1 MLEKT
6 FLIKWQMLKDIKE
19 TYLLMDGLSSSY
31 LELHLDLHDSQIM
44 IGGMTLKTYSAS
56 EFLDVDSNIFEAIL

>member
-1 MLEKT
+1 
-6 FLIKWQMLKDIKE
+6 MLKNMRDIDVMME
-19 TYLLMDGLSSSY
+19 VFYSSY